1 MAESITPSE
10 AKAIAERHLK
20 SLGFVLTPGSGPG
33 RMLIRAP
40 GVVAKVTLRAA
51 PVSRSELV
59 NFYGDPSSS
68 RSGTRIYY
76 AINGYGPTAI
86 DYANA
91 HRIQLV
97 DIDPAGR
104 VNLRNDVGLRAS
116 GSTVPVQPPAFEK
129 SADTKTEWSS
139 DPVGKAMEIWKSPQA
154 VETRKLLRSAGRS
167 LRSRFSSTGTG
178 AADVVAERKLPS
190 TPASRRANRGLVLA
204 GVAMA
209 AVVGGGVVVSA
220 LGSDHDPGVAPVT
233 VVSTTPAHTVSRAT
247 NENPTTREI
256 VQPPSQTS
264 SSIVPTTTEYTPP
277 PPVYTPPP
285 ETTYEPPPPVYTTEY
300 TPPPAPRERPSA
312 YYKNC
317 DAARAAGAAPLNRE
331 SPGYRPELDRD
342 DDGIACEW
350 S

>member
-51 PVSRSELV
+51 PV
-59 NFYGDPSSS
+59 
-68 RSGTRIYY
+68 
-76 AINGYGPTAI
+76 
-86 DYANA
+86 
-91 HRIQLV
+91 V

-104 VNLRNDVGLRAS
+104 VDLRNDVGLRAS

-129 SADTKTEWSS
+129 SADTKSEWSS